1 MCGIFGSTKLNKF
14 ERLYCKNKQR
24 GDFAYGFIYFKTNGE
39 MHTRR
44 GDGTCMLSNEYTWKH
59 KSVYDKFL
67 GHTQAPTSSERDYHP
82 DTSHPFECGNFI
94 VAHNGVLENHLTL
107 AADHRIPVDNIK
119 VDSQIIPMLLDDLY
133 VGSDVMA
140 IKEVCSLLR
149 GIFSCWIFCKTTK
162 LIYVVRSGCTLYTD
176 KDMTSF
182 SSLEFGDVKN
192 ELDAGVI
199 YCYTSEGLTSVDTF
213 STDNP
218 FLIL

>member
-24 GDFAYGFIYFKTNGE
+24 GDFAYGFIYLKTNGE

-44 GDGTCMLSNEYTWKH
+44 GAGTCMLSNEHTWKH
-59 KSVYDKFL
+59 KSVYNKFL
-67 GHTQAPTSSERDYHP
+67 GHTQAPTSSVRKYHP

-94 VAHNGVLENHLTL
+94 VAHNGVLENHITL
-107 AADHRIPVDNIK
+107 ANDHRIPTENIQ
-119 VDSQIIPMLLDDLY
+119 VDSQIIPMLLDDLF

-140 IKEVCSLLR
+140 IKEVCNLLR
-149 GIFSCWIFCKTTK
+149 GIFSCWIFCKATK

-176 KDMTSF
+176 KNMTSF
-182 SSLEFGDVKN
+182 SSLEFGDVKT
-192 ELDAGVI
+192 ELDEGVI